1 MTVWLKK
8 NKQYYA
14 KSIYLHHMPSEPIS
28 SYISMFLLSSNGLL
42 TASKEPLPFNVF
54 ISDLE
59 GNNIFAAN
67 LANDTKI
74 AGNGKKTTIR
84 TKQHKDCS
92 SDLKLSVSI

>member
-1 MTVWLKK
+1 MDHFKVFDVALHDSLVKK

-59 GNNIFAAN
+59 GNITS
-67 LANDTKI
+67 LLLTWQMTQKLLEME
-74 AGNGKKTTIR
+74 R
-84 TKQHKDCS
+84 KQR
-92 SDLKLSVSI
+92 

>member
-1 MTVWLKK
+1 MDHFKVFDVALHDSLVKK
-8 NKQYYA
+8 NKQHYA

-59 GNNIFAAN
+59 GNITS
-67 LANDTKI
+67 LLLTWQMTQKLLEME
-74 AGNGKKTTIR
+74 R
-84 TKQHKDCS
+84 KQR
-92 SDLKLSVSI
+92 